1 MTQWSR
7 LVAAGS
13 LTVRI
18 VLALGA
24 LLVVV
29 SVPEQLRTWDDPSA
43 SVIPAERTM
52 PKEANWL
59 LGAVMLV
66 TAFALVAGWVVR
78 RTRAAASPRAV
89 AAWRASA
96 WITAAGLAAWI
107 AVLAVSQ
114 WIAVQPSDAVIGMG
128 APGQLW
134 DTVIALPAIVT
145 LAIVG
150 RDLRAI
156 ARTRTPSAPASDP
169 AHRP

>member
-43 SVIPAERTM
+43 SVIPAERAM

-66 TAFALVAGWVVR
+66 TAFALVAGWIVR
-78 RTRAAASPRAV
+78 RTRAAENAGV
-89 AAWRASA
+89 VKAWRVVA
-96 WITAAGLAAWI
+96 WVTVAGMAAWI

-145 LAIVG
+145 LVIAG
-150 RDLRAI
+150 RDLRAV
-156 ARTRTPSAPASDP
+156 TRMKTPDDRAAEP